1 MNDTNLSDL
10 VCAARAVIHLSLK
23 GGFNFLALELGLPPK
38 YQVIA
43 KSKMTLY
50 LTPSAR

>member
-1 MNDTNLSDL
+1 MNDISLSDL
-10 VCAARAVIHLSLK
+10 VSTAGGVIHLSLK
-23 GGFNFLALELGLPPK
+23 GRFNFLNLEAGTSPK
-38 YQVIA
+38 ITSYC